1 MATSSIT
8 KRFVIQDEK
17 TCLALAK
24 ALRTSK
30 KKQEKNPSYLTI
42 DNSYEEGVKRLNN
55 YLLNYQK

>member
-24 ALRTSK
+24 ALKASK
-30 KKQEKNPSYLTI
+30 KMLEKKTKKFNF
-42 DNSYEEGVKRLNN
+42 
-55 YLLNYQK
+55 